1 MSNYKSISYFTDE
14 SHLAAVVHGLRDM
27 TPDWMMLGLYLG
39 IDNTTLC
46 IIQSDNP
53 LKVADCHRT
62 MLSTWLRKG
71 GANRN
76 TLMQAL
82 EKMNRRDIIETIC
95 SQVCTDH

>member
-1 MSNYKSISYFTDE
+1 
-14 SHLAAVVHGLRDM
+14 
-27 TPDWMMLGLYLG
+27 MMLGIYLG
-39 IDNTTLC
+39 IDNTTLE

-76 TLMQAL
+76 TLIQAL
-82 EKMNRRDIIETIC
+82 EKMNRGYTIETIC
-95 SQVCTDH
+95 SKVDTCN